1 MESIRTALL
10 CWIVP
15 AGLPPG
21 FAATIP
27 DLAPDMDRGADV
39 VNAHS
44 PPAGE
49 AAATT
54 RLAQFISRSAD
65 YVAGRDRLDKQ
76 MAGSGLSD
84 ALAVGEISPRTVWAA
99 AQDIACDPEHAPA
112 AEKFMSELLWRD
124 FAWSLLIEAPW
135 MESKT
140 WNPRFVGFPW
150 REVREDLTAWQR
162 GQTGEPLVDAGMR
175 ELFVTGRMH
184 NRARM
189 AAASYLTKH
198 LLIDWRAGLDWFA
211 DTLID
216 WDPASNA
223 TNWQWVA
230 GSGPDASP
238 FFRIFNPATQAEK
251 FDPDGVYRRRWLY
264 GWQGSKSDGA
274 RAFFDAALGV
284 ATGPSEAE
292 TFWTEFLRSLAD
304 RGLRG
309 VKLVIADD
317 HKGLRAA
324 ARRVFNA
331 THQRCRIHWM
341 RNALAHAPAK
351 QRTAVAAMLKTIFAQ
366 ETRAE
371 AEAQWEIVADA
382 LREKQPKLGAL
393 MDASRDDVLA
403 YMSFPREYWTQ
414 IASTNPLERVN
425 REVKRRA
432 DVIGIFPNDEAIIR
446 LVGALMLETNDEWAV
461 ARRYMTLE
469 TLGRVTENP
478 TVRLPA
484 VAT

>member
-1 MESIRTALL
+1 MPYDHLLNQSRRPSPQAYPGTENGDDDDRRQNGADRAVEKEADGDLVREMLAFAAGRIMEAEVEARTGAAKGARSPMREVQRNGYRERHWDTRTGRIALEIPKLRKGSYFPSFLEPRRTAEKVAVIQEAYVHGVSTRSVDDLVKAMGAGCMSKSRVSRL
-10 CWIVP
+10 CAEI
-15 AGLPPG
+15 
-21 FAATIP
+21 
-27 DLAPDMDRGADV
+27 DER
-39 VNAHS
+39 VNAFLTR
-44 PPAGE
+44 PLEGAWPYLWLD
-49 AAATT
+49 ATYLKV
-54 RLAQFISRSAD
+54 REGGRIVSRAVIIA
-65 YVAGRDRLDKQ
+65 VAVNEDGK
-76 MAGSGLSD
+76 
-84 ALAVGEISPRTVWAA
+84 
-99 AQDIACDPEHAPA
+99 
-112 AEKFMSELLWRD
+112 
-124 FAWSLLIEAPW
+124 
-135 MESKT
+135 
-140 WNPRFVGFPW
+140 
-150 REVREDLTAWQR
+150 REV
-162 GQTGEPLVDAGMR
+162 
-175 ELFVTGRMH
+175 
-184 NRARM
+184 
-189 AAASYLTKH
+189 
-198 LLIDWRAGLDWFA
+198 
-211 DTLID
+211 
-216 WDPASNA
+216 
-223 TNWQWVA
+223 
-230 GSGPDASP
+230 
-238 FFRIFNPATQAEK
+238 
-251 FDPDGVYRRRWLY
+251 
-264 GWQGSKSDGA
+264 
-274 RAFFDAALGV
+274 LGV

-366 ETRAE
+366 ETKAE

-393 MDASRDDVLA
+393 MDNSRDDVLA
-403 YMSFPREYWTQ
+403 YMSFPREHWTQ

-461 ARRYMTLE
+461 ARRYMSLE
-469 TLGRVTENP
+469 TLARVTDNP
-478 TVRLPA
+478 NVRLPA